1 MKKNDNIKVLLV
13 TQYMPH
19 YRIPIYNMIND
30 RVDLTVLHSQPNIKE
45 CNFKQV
51 FTHTGSI
58 GPFLYFK
65 INLNKF
71 CKNYSAVIIESN
83 IRFIDRNALL
93 LNPFKKYKT
102 LSWGIGL
109 AASYTKRLG
118 DRDFFHFFRLYL
130 QKKSDASI
138 LYSSFPVDIYTNSGI
153 ERESIFIA
161 NNTIFFDAFKKPDLD
176 KNILLFIGTLYKQ
189 KKLERLIYAY
199 KESYKKC
206 KIQYP
211 LIIIG
216 DGEEG
221 ESLKRLVNKIDMS
234 DKIIFVGNIVDQEVL
249 STYFSK
255 SLACISP
262 GQAGLGV
269 LTSMANSV
277 PFVTQR
283 GAITG
288 GEIFNINDSNG
299 VIYNSDND
307 LEDLICDI
315 ANNRDKYIKMGE
327 NARNYYLNSRS
338 PELMIEAM
346 FDAIGYVLKI

>member
-45 CNFKQV
+45 CNFQQV
-51 FTHTGSI
+51 FTDTGSI

-71 CKNYSAVIIESN
+71 CKNYSAVIFESN

-118 DRDFFHFFRLYL
+118 DRDFFQFFRLYL

-216 DGEEG
+216 DGEEC

-234 DKIIFVGNIVDQEVL
+234 DKISFVGNIVDQEVL

-338 PELMIEAM
+338 PELMIGAM
-346 FDAIGYVLKI
+346 LDAVGYVLKR